1 MTFGMFNPQYFN
13 YRHPNYRHPVSLMTS
28 DLCETRDL
36 RGPSG
41 PVLKLETP
49 IMASIGGYAAL
60 VISGSLIH
68 GRALWRPGSGR
79 RMTDRG

>member
-1 MTFGMFNPQYFN
+1 MFNPQYLN
-13 YRHPNYRHPVSLMTS
+13 YRHRVSLMTS
-28 DLCETRDL
+28 DLCEIRDF

-68 GRALWRPGSGR
+68 GSALWRPGSGR